1 MEGAQM
7 TRMKDDVARDDGGE
21 SERLHEDGGAPP
33 PTFRP
38 LLNDGCTGAAI
49 VLPLSFTQRVYF
61 LLQMTMCHLTKSQ
74 RFD

>member
-49 VLPLSFTQRVYF
+49 VLPLSFTQRPQLH
-61 LLQMTMCHLTKSQ
+61 LLSTAAMSSGDRT
-74 RFD
+74 